1 MGQIWLKGK
10 PNCLIETN
18 NQLFIGQNPSDN
30 LMKVSHRKAN
40 MREKLG
46 KSVPYL

>member
-1 MGQIWLKGK
+1 
-10 PNCLIETN
+10 
-18 NQLFIGQNPSDN
+18 
-30 LMKVSHRKAN
+30 MKMSHRKAN